1 MFKVNFAK
9 TWYGR
14 LHHAIYEQFQRERG
28 PRSFRLILKCKDVV
42 YVVIK
47 NTDMNANN
55 YPVFRMLVRDIRM
68 EVLSVPE

>member
-14 LHHAIYEQFQRERG
+14 HHAIYEHFQRERD
-28 PRSFRLILKCKDVV
+28 PRSFELVLKCNDVV

-47 NTDMNANN
+47 NTDMNTNN
-55 YPVFRMLVRDIRM
+55 YPVFRMFVKYIRM

>member
-14 LHHAIYEQFQRERG
+14 HAIYEHFQRERD
-28 PRSFRLILKCKDVV
+28 PRSFELVLKCNDVV

-47 NTDMNANN
+47 NTNMNTNN
-55 YPVFRMLVRDIRM
+55 YPVFRMFVKYIRM